1 MVSKEEVERVAKLM
15 KIDLDDHLV
24 HVDRVQKMIEYF
36 NILDDAGVESEE
48 LIVQE
53 KSISALR
60 EDKYIPYDEKLIKK
74 IKKFPRQLHPCTK
87 DGLIEIISFCIRI
100 Y

>member
-36 NILDDAGVESEE
+36 NILDEAGVESEE

-53 KSISALR
+53 KSIDSLR

-74 IKKFPRQLHPCTK
+74 LRNFR
-87 DGLIEIISFCIRI
+87 ENYIRAPKMV
-100 Y
+100 

>member
-36 NILDDAGVESEE
+36 NILDESGVESEE

-53 KSISALR
+53 KSIDSLR

-74 IKKFPRQLHPCTK
+74 LKNFR
-87 DGLIEIISFCIRI
+87 ENYIRAPKMV
-100 Y
+100 

>member
-36 NILDDAGVESEE
+36 NILDEAGIESEE

-74 IKKFPRQLHPCTK
+74 LKNFR
-87 DGLIEIISFCIRI
+87 DNYIRAPKLV
-100 Y
+100 

>member
-36 NILDDAGVESEE
+36 NILDEAGVESEE

-53 KSISALR
+53 KSIDSLR

-74 IKKFPRQLHPCTK
+74 LKNFR
-87 DGLIEIISFCIRI
+87 DNYIRAPKMV
-100 Y
+100 

>member
-36 NILDDAGVESEE
+36 NILDEAGVESEE

-53 KSISALR
+53 KPISALR

-74 IKKFPRQLHPCTK
+74 LKNFR
-87 DGLIEIISFCIRI
+87 DNYIRAPKMV
-100 Y
+100 

>member
-36 NILDDAGVESEE
+36 NILDESGIESEE

-74 IKKFPRQLHPCTK
+74 LRNFR
-87 DGLIEIISFCIRI
+87 ENYIRAPKMV
-100 Y
+100 

>member
-36 NILDDAGVESEE
+36 NILDKAGVESEE

-53 KSISALR
+53 KSINALR

-74 IKKFPRQLHPCTK
+74 LKNFR
-87 DGLIEIISFCIRI
+87 DNYIRAPKMV
-100 Y
+100 

>member
-74 IKKFPRQLHPCTK
+74 LKNFR
-87 DGLIEIISFCIRI
+87 DNYIRAPKMV
-100 Y
+100 

>member
-36 NILDDAGVESEE
+36 NILDEAGVESEE

-74 IKKFPRQLHPCTK
+74 LKNFR
-87 DGLIEIISFCIRI
+87 DNYIRAPKMA
-100 Y
+100 

>member
-36 NILDDAGVESEE
+36 NILDKADIESEE

-53 KSISALR
+53 KSIDSLR

-74 IKKFPRQLHPCTK
+74 LKNFR
-87 DGLIEIISFCIRI
+87 DNYIRAPKMV
-100 Y
+100 

>member
-36 NILDDAGVESEE
+36 NILDEAGIESEE

-74 IKKFPRQLHPCTK
+74 LRNFR
-87 DGLIEIISFCIRI
+87 ENYIRAPKMV
-100 Y
+100 

>member
-36 NILDDAGVESEE
+36 NILDEAGIESEE
-48 LIVQE
+48 LVVQE

-74 IKKFPRQLHPCTK
+74 LKNFR
-87 DGLIEIISFCIRI
+87 DNYIRAPKMV
-100 Y
+100 

>member
-15 KIDLDDHLV
+15 KIDLDDHSV

-36 NILDDAGVESEE
+36 NILDEAGVESEE

-53 KSISALR
+53 KPISALR

-74 IKKFPRQLHPCTK
+74 LKNFR
-87 DGLIEIISFCIRI
+87 ENYIRAPKMV
-100 Y
+100 

>member
-36 NILDDAGVESEE
+36 NILDKADIESEK

-53 KSISALR
+53 KSIDSLR
-60 EDKYIPYDEKLIKK
+60 EDKYIPYGEKLIKK
-74 IKKFPRQLHPCTK
+74 LKNFR
-87 DGLIEIISFCIRI
+87 ENYIRAPKMV
-100 Y
+100 

>member
-36 NILDDAGVESEE
+36 NILDEAGVESEE

-60 EDKYIPYDEKLIKK
+60 EDKYIPYDENLIKK
-74 IKKFPRQLHPCTK
+74 LKNFR
-87 DGLIEIISFCIRI
+87 DNYIRAPKMV
-100 Y
+100 

>member
-24 HVDRVQKMIEYF
+24 HVDRIQKMIEYF
-36 NILDDAGVESEE
+36 NILDDAGIESEE
-48 LIVQE
+48 LTVQ
-53 KSISALR
+53 KKLISALR

-74 IKKFPRQLHPCTK
+74 LKNFR
-87 DGLIEIISFCIRI
+87 DNYIRAPKMV
-100 Y
+100 

>member
-24 HVDRVQKMIEYF
+24 HVDRVQKMIDYF
-36 NILDDAGVESEE
+36 NILDKAGVESEE

-60 EDKYIPYDEKLIKK
+60 EDKYIPYDDKLIKK
-74 IKKFPRQLHPCTK
+74 LKNFR
-87 DGLIEIISFCIRI
+87 DNYIRAPKMV
-100 Y
+100 

>member
-36 NILDDAGVESEE
+36 NILDEAGIESEE

-53 KSISALR
+53 KPISALR

-74 IKKFPRQLHPCTK
+74 LKNFR
-87 DGLIEIISFCIRI
+87 DNYIRAPKMV
-100 Y
+100 

>member
-36 NILDDAGVESEE
+36 NILDEAGIESEE

-53 KSISALR
+53 KPISALR
-60 EDKYIPYDEKLIKK
+60 EDKYIPYDVKLIKK
-74 IKKFPRQLHPCTK
+74 LKNFR
-87 DGLIEIISFCIRI
+87 DNYIRAPKMV
-100 Y
+100 

>member
-36 NILDDAGVESEE
+36 NILDEAGVESEE

-53 KSISALR
+53 KPISDLR

-74 IKKFPRQLHPCTK
+74 LKNFR
-87 DGLIEIISFCIRI
+87 ENYIRAPKMV
-100 Y
+100 

>member
-36 NILDDAGVESEE
+36 NILDEAGVESEE

-53 KSISALR
+53 KSINSLR

-74 IKKFPRQLHPCTK
+74 LRNFR
-87 DGLIEIISFCIRI
+87 ENYIRAPKMV
-100 Y
+100 

>member
-24 HVDRVQKMIEYF
+24 HIDRVQKMLEYF
-36 NILDDAGVESEE
+36 NILDKAGVESDE

-60 EDKYIPYDEKLIKK
+60 EDKYIPYDENLIKK
-74 IKKFPRQLHPCTK
+74 LKNFRDNYVRAPKMV
-87 DGLIEIISFCIRI
+87 
-100 Y
+100 

>member
-36 NILDDAGVESEE
+36 NILDEAGVESEE

-53 KSISALR
+53 KSIDSLR

-74 IKKFPRQLHPCTK
+74 LKNFR
-87 DGLIEIISFCIRI
+87 ENYIRAPKMV
-100 Y
+100 

>member
-1 MVSKEEVERVAKLM
+1 M

-36 NILDDAGVESEE
+36 NILDEAGVESEE

-53 KSISALR
+53 KPISDLR

-74 IKKFPRQLHPCTK
+74 LKNFR
-87 DGLIEIISFCIRI
+87 DNYIRAPKMV
-100 Y
+100 

>member
-36 NILDDAGVESEE
+36 NILDEAGVESEE

-53 KSISALR
+53 KSINALR

-74 IKKFPRQLHPCTK
+74 LRNFR
-87 DGLIEIISFCIRI
+87 ENYIRAPKMV
-100 Y
+100 

>member
-24 HVDRVQKMIEYF
+24 HIDRVQKMIEYF
-36 NILDDAGVESEE
+36 KILDKADIESEE

-53 KSISALR
+53 KSIDSLR
-60 EDKYIPYDEKLIKK
+60 EDKHIPYDDNLIKK
-74 IKKFPRQLHPCTK
+74 LKNFR
-87 DGLIEIISFCIRI
+87 DNYIRAPKMV
-100 Y
+100 

>member
-36 NILDDAGVESEE
+36 NILDEAGIESEE
-48 LIVQE
+48 LTVQE
-53 KSISALR
+53 KSIDSLR

-74 IKKFPRQLHPCTK
+74 LKNFR
-87 DGLIEIISFCIRI
+87 DNYIRAPKMV
-100 Y
+100 

>member
-36 NILDDAGVESEE
+36 NILDEAGVESEE

-74 IKKFPRQLHPCTK
+74 LKNFR
-87 DGLIEIISFCIRI
+87 DNYIRAPKMV
-100 Y
+100 

>member
-60 EDKYIPYDEKLIKK
+60 EDKYIPYGEKLIKK
-74 IKKFPRQLHPCTK
+74 LKNFR
-87 DGLIEIISFCIRI
+87 DNYIRAPKMV
-100 Y
+100 